1 MWRRALHL
9 PRRALPATVIAF
21 HSRIIPVPHRL
32 AISPML
38 AGLLILAL
46 TGCASF
52 AAHRMAGSLSQ
63 AVMNQNDPE
72 TVRAG
77 APAYL
82 LLIDGLIL
90 DHPRDDDLLVD
101 GARLYSTYAAVFVDD
116 QTRARRL
123 TEKGRDYGRRALCE
137 KVAAF
142 CDANISHDDFIAALK
157 QIDSSKLPALYT
169 YATASAAW
177 IRARNNDPM
186 ALAELPKVTAMLQRV
201 VKLDD
206 AYEHGEAQ
214 LYLGILFSQLP
225 PALGG
230 RPEEGK
236 AHFEKAIAYSEG
248 RNLLAK
254 VEYARN
260 YARLV
265 FDRELHDRL
274 LHEVLEAD
282 PVAPGYTLGNTLA
295 QQQARQLLDES
306 PAYFEE

>member
-1 MWRRALHL
+1 MSHRA
-9 PRRALPATVIAF
+9 AL
-21 HSRIIPVPHRL
+21 
-32 AISPML
+32 SPIYI
-38 AGLLILAL
+38 GLLLIAL
-46 TGCASF
+46 TGCAGM

-63 AVMNQNDPE
+63 AVTNQNDPE

-82 LLIDGLIL
+82 LLVDGLIL
-90 DHPRDDDLLVD
+90 DHPDDKDLLID
-101 GARLYSTYAAVFVDD
+101 GARLYGAYAAVFVED
-116 QTRARRL
+116 QARAQRL
-123 TEKGRDYGRRALCE
+123 ADKARDYGRRALCRE
-137 KVAAF
+137 ITAF
-142 CDANISHDDFIAALK
+142 CDADIGHENFLNALQQVDKDD
-157 QIDSSKLPALYT
+157 LPALYA
-169 YATASAAW
+169 YATSSAAW
-177 IRARNNDPM
+177 LRSRSHEPM

-201 VKLDD
+201 VALDD

-236 AHFEKAIAYSEG
+236 AHFEKAIEYSQG

-274 LHEVLEAD
+274 LREVLDAD

-306 PAYFEE
+306 AAYFEE